1 MKIFLSHPH
10 EHRRVADALCVAL
23 RQEGHQPTLD
33 VELLAAGDAFH
44 APLRKAIEGSDLFV
58 YLLSPASLEEGSYAL
73 TELDFAR
80 KRWPDPTDR
89 VLPVRVAEIDF
100 DRVPP
105 YLASV
110 TVLQPQGDLVA
121 ATVARISEIAARRR
135 RRRRRLAVA
144 AVVALA
150 VAALSAW
157 FVIGRSGGGPAA
169 PCLVDA
175 TVGDDD
181 AGRRVTTLEV
191 GVADDLRAFVIV
203 GGVANL
209 AVPRLTPPDA
219 PWIIVAR
226 TAGGQPLA
234 RFESRGCPSEP
245 RAMQDD
251 ATGLR
256 IELAPRR

>member
-23 RQEGHQPTLD
+23 RQEGHRPTLD

-73 TELDFAR
+73 TELEFAR

-89 VLPVRVAEIDF
+89 VLPVRVAEVDF

-135 RRRRRLAVA
+135 QRRLAAA
-144 AVVALA
+144 AVAALA
-150 VAALSAW
+150 VAGAAAW
-157 FVIGRSGGGPAA
+157 FTAGRGNGGPDA
-169 PCLVDA
+169 PCMVDA

-181 AGRRVTTLEV
+181 TGRRVTTLEV
-191 GVADDLRAFVIV
+191 GAADDLRAFVIV

-234 RFESRGCPSEP
+234 RFESTGCPSGP